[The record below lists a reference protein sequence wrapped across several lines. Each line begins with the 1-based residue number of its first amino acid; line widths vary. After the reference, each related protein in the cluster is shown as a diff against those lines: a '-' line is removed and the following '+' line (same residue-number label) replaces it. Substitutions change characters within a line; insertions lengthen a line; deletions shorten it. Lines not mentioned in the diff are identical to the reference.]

1 MEWVNFKSKRV
12 HSVCSLNE
20 IFNTFL
26 GVPCGIMKNQ
36 FKLQNLV
43 LGGGTNLVK
52 MEKDNFKNV
61 RNILKLAM
69 KKGFISYIILF
80 LKTTSMYFDLTLT

>member
-1 MEWVNFKSKRV
+1 
-12 HSVCSLNE
+12 
-20 IFNTFL
+20 
-26 GVPCGIMKNQ
+26 MKNQ

-69 KKGFISYIILF
+69 KKGFISYIVLF

>member
-12 HSVCSLNE
+12 HSICSLNE

-69 KKGFISYIILF
+69 KEGFISYIMLF